1 MGECVKV
8 VGWLAFGVGKW
19 LSVSYAL
26 MTTCCGG
33 NNFGVNAKVREADH
47 ALKLT
52 RVEDI
57 RRGGSLGIEDHYASN
72 ALKAVCRWK

>member
-26 MTTCCGG
+26 MATCCGG
-33 NNFGVNAKVREADH
+33 NNFGVNAKVREAYH
-47 ALKLT
+47 ALK
-52 RVEDI
+52 
-57 RRGGSLGIEDHYASN
+57 S
-72 ALKAVCRWK
+72 